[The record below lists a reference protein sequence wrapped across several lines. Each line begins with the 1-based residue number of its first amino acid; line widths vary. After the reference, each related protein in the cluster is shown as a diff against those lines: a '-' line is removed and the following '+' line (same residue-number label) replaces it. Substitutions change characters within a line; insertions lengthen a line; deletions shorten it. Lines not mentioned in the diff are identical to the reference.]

1 MLAKNP
7 TFLKSRVFVLT
18 SIAILITTTHKLM
31 NRRDIL
37 LGASSIATAAIVAN
51 TQLSSAKQ
59 PDLKTK
65 TPGTKPAAIV
75 GKNIEITKD
84 LPGYYVTPA
93 KTGKFPV
100 VIVLMEAFGLN
111 QWCKSICDRL
121 AQSGFA
127 AIAPDFYRGT
137 TYAYTDMTNVIAK
150 LKSLNDDAIMGDV
163 EKTIDFLTKQPE
175 INVNGIG
182 VIGFCMGG
190 RYAFLANATYPE
202 KIKAAIAFY
211 GGGIDAAAGNPL
223 GQKSLL
229 DRVPNMQAPIML
241 MYGSE
246 DQLIAADEHGRVAAA
261 LSKAKKRYILNLFP
275 NAQHGFMSDRRENF
289 SPEAA
294 AEAWMMTTG
303 FLSTNLKP
311 KNK

>member
-1 MLAKNP
+1 MK
-7 TFLKSRVFVLT
+7 
-18 SIAILITTTHKLM
+18 
-31 NRRDIL
+31 RRNIL
-37 LGASSIATAAIVAN
+37 LGASSIATAAIAAN
-51 TQLSSAKQ
+51 AGLSIAKQ
-59 PDLKTK
+59 PDAKIAA
-65 TPGTKPAAIV
+65 PVAKPV
-75 GKNIEITKD
+75 TTLGKNIQITKD
-84 LPGYYVTPA
+84 LPGYYVTPLG
-93 KTGKFPV
+93 TGKFPA

-127 AIAPDFYRGT
+127 ALAPDFYRGT
-137 TYAYTDMTNVIAK
+137 TYAYTDTPGAIAK
-150 LKSLNDDAIMGDV
+150 LKTLNDDAIMGDV
-163 EKTIDFLTKQPE
+163 GKSIEFLTGKPE
-175 INVNGIG
+175 LNASGIG

-190 RYAFLANATYPE
+190 RYAFLANATYPT
-202 KIKAAIAFY
+202 KLKAAISFY

-229 DRVPNMQAPIML
+229 DRVSAIQSPIML

-246 DQLIAADEHGRVAAA
+246 DQLIAAEEHGRVATA

-275 NAQHGFMSDRRENF
+275 NAGHGFMSDRRDSF
-289 SPEAA
+289 SAEAA

-311 KNK
+311 KKAKK